1 MELPADDQS
10 EGVSSN
16 FRLKTLDSFNSN
28 EDPSSFTMSF
38 QGSSA
43 EKQFKKTGP
52 ISVSEKKK
60 AFSDQRSV
68 TVEVLTTAKVKKSK

>member
-1 MELPADDQS
+1 M
-10 EGVSSN
+10 
-16 FRLKTLDSFNSN
+16 KTLDSFNSS

-38 QGSSA
+38 QGSSSA
-43 EKQFKKTGP
+43 EKQIKKTGP

-60 AFSDQRSV
+60 GFSDQRSV